1 MIVKS
6 LVTGIAATALVGAA
20 AVGTTVAA
28 QTAVPTTGMR
38 AAVAPVVRQLPLP
51 QAPAP
56 GLQTSLV
63 STLTGL
69 TAAGSFAG
77 SKGSYIQ
84 GGVGRLEAIT
94 ADRAYSNA
102 VKQGVFPMSFAVAD
116 IDDLGDGTATA
127 NVTATAATGATASE
141 PLTFVAGPSPTGWQL
156 SKGSA
161 MALLS
166 SVK

>member
-20 AVGTTVAA
+20 AVGTTVAS
-28 QTAVPTTGMR
+28 QTAIPTTGTST
-38 AAVAPVVRQLPLP
+38 VATVVRQVPLP

-56 GLQTSLV
+56 GLQASLV

-127 NVTATAATGATASE
+127 NVTATAATGATAAQ

>member
-1 MIVKS
+1 VFVKS
-6 LVTGIAATALVGAA
+6 LVTGIAAAALVGAA
-20 AVGTTVAA
+20 AAGATV
-28 QTAVPTTGMR
+28 AVPTAGT
-38 AAVAPVVRQLPLP
+38 APAIAPVVRQVPLP

-63 STLTGL
+63 STLNGL
-69 TAAGSFAG
+69 TSAGSFAG

-116 IDDLGDGTATA
+116 IDDLGDGSATA
-127 NVTATAATGATASE
+127 NVTATAATGATAAQ

>member
-6 LVTGIAATALVGAA
+6 LVTGMAAAALVGAA
-20 AVGTTVAA
+20 AVGTTVASQPA
-28 QTAVPTTGMR
+28 GLTAGTSL
-38 AAVAPVVRQLPLP
+38 AVAPVVRQVPLP

-56 GLQTSLV
+56 GLQASLV
-63 STLTGL
+63 STLSGL

-102 VKQGVFPMSFAVAD
+102 MKQGVFPMSFAVAD

-127 NVTATAATGATASE
+127 NVTATAATGATAAQ

>member
-6 LVTGIAATALVGAA
+6 LVTGIAATALVGAG
-20 AVGTTVAA
+20 AVGTALA
-28 QTAVPTTGMR
+28 SQTAVP
-38 AAVAPVVRQLPLP
+38 ASVAVAPVVRQVPLP

-56 GLQTSLV
+56 GLQASLV

-127 NVTATAATGATASE
+127 NVTATAATGATAAQ

>member
-6 LVTGIAATALVGAA
+6 LVTGIAATALIGAA
-20 AVGTTVAA
+20 AVGTTVAS
-28 QTAVPTTGMR
+28 QTDIPTTGTR
-38 AAVAPVVRQLPLP
+38 AAVAPVVRQVPLP

-56 GLQTSLV
+56 GLQASLV

>member
-20 AVGTTVAA
+20 AVGTTVAS
-28 QTAVPTTGMR
+28 QTAIPTTGTST
-38 AAVAPVVRQLPLP
+38 VAPVVRQVPLP

-56 GLQTSLV
+56 GLQASLV

-127 NVTATAATGATASE
+127 NVTATAATGATAAQ

>member
-20 AVGTTVAA
+20 AVGTTSAS
-28 QTAVPTTGMR
+28 QTAVP
-38 AAVAPVVRQLPLP
+38 ASPAVAPVVRQVPLP

-56 GLQTSLV
+56 GLQASLV

-127 NVTATAATGATASE
+127 NVTATAATGATAAQ

>member
-20 AVGTTVAA
+20 AVGTTVVS
-28 QTAVPTTGMR
+28 QTAIPTTGTST
-38 AAVAPVVRQLPLP
+38 VAPVVRQVPLP

-63 STLTGL
+63 STLNGL

-127 NVTATAATGATASE
+127 NVTATAATGATAAQ

>member
-1 MIVKS
+1 VIVKS
-6 LVTGIAATALVGAA
+6 LVTGIAAAALVGAA
-20 AVGTTVAA
+20 AVGTTVASQPA
-28 QTAVPTTGMR
+28 GLTAGTSP
-38 AAVAPVVRQLPLP
+38 AVAPVVRQVPLP

-56 GLQTSLV
+56 GLQASLV
-63 STLTGL
+63 STLSGL

-127 NVTATAATGATASE
+127 NVTATAATGATAAQ

>member
-1 MIVKS
+1 M
-6 LVTGIAATALVGAA
+6 LWFRLGGQLPLFLFQ
-20 AVGTTVAA
+20 VAHA
-28 QTAVPTTGMR
+28 GLEGGVVFV
-38 AAVAPVVRQLPLP
+38 VAPAERSQAVRQVPLP

-56 GLQTSLV
+56 GLQSSLV
-63 STLTGL
+63 STLNGL

-127 NVTATAATGATASE
+127 NVTATAATGATAAQ

>member
-1 MIVKS
+1 VIVKS
-6 LVTGIAATALVGAA
+6 LVTGIAATALVAA
-20 AVGTTVAA
+20 AAAGTTVASRPA
-28 QTAVPTTGMR
+28 IPTTGTST
-38 AAVAPVVRQLPLP
+38 VAPVVRQVPLP

-56 GLQTSLV
+56 GLQTTLV
-63 STLTGL
+63 STLSGL

-102 VKQGVFPMSFAVAD
+102 VKQGVFPMSFAIAD

-127 NVTATAATGATASE
+127 NVTATAATGATASQ

>member
-1 MIVKS
+1 VIVKS

-20 AVGTTVAA
+20 AVGTTVAT
-28 QTAVPTTGMR
+28 QTAVRTTGMR

-84 GGVGRLEAIT
+84 GGVGRFEAIT
-94 ADRAYSNA
+94 ADRAYDNA
-102 VKQGVFPMSFAVAD
+102 AREGKFPLSFTVANVDQNGGV
-116 IDDLGDGTATA
+116 ATA
-127 NVTATAATGATASE
+127 DVTATAPTGGTATQNIV
-141 PLTFVAGPSPTGWQL
+141 FDAGPSPSGWQV
-156 SKGSA
+156 SKSSA
-161 MALLS
+161 LNLLS
-166 SVK
+166 AVG

>member
-28 QTAVPTTGMR
+28 QPAIPTTGMR
-38 AAVAPVVRQLPLP
+38 AAVAPVVRQVPLP
-51 QAPAP
+51 QTPAP

>member
-6 LVTGIAATALVGAA
+6 LVTGIAAVALVGAA
-20 AVGTTVAA
+20 AAGTNVASQPA
-28 QTAVPTTGMR
+28 SSTAGTPQAIV
-38 AAVAPVVRQLPLP
+38 PVVRQVPLP

-56 GLQTSLV
+56 GLQSALV
-63 STLTGL
+63 STLNGL
-69 TAAGSFAG
+69 TSAGSFGGA
-77 SKGSYIQ
+77 KGSYIQ

-102 VKQGVFPMSFAVAD
+102 VREGVFPMSFAVAD
-116 IDDLGDGTATA
+116 IDDAGDGTATA
-127 NVTATAATGATASE
+127 NVMATAATGATASQ
-141 PLTFVAGPSPTGWQL
+141 PLTFVAGPSPSGWQL